1 MTPVVSRR
9 QILLGLA
16 GIGALSGLSAC
27 GRNGESLLDPAAIAS
42 AESARPTSGRIRD
55 LTLRARPVQLD
66 LGGTVVTT
74 WGYGD
79 TVPGTLLRATAG
91 DRVRI
96 AFTNDLPEETS
107 VHWHGLA
114 IRNDMDGVPG
124 VTTTPTPAG
133 GTTAFDFTIPHA
145 GTHWFHPHHG
155 MQLDRGLY
163 APFIVDDPAEPG
175 AYDHEWVVVLDDWT
189 DGVGKS
195 PENIFNDLVA
205 AGSGTGGMNMG
216 GMDMGG
222 QGGGM
227 GMGGMDGGDVAYP
240 LYLINGRV
248 PRDPDV
254 LTAKPG
260 QKVRI
265 RIINSAADTIFTVAV
280 GGHDLSVTHT
290 DGYAVTP
297 VTTSSIR
304 IGMGERYDVVA
315 TLGDG
320 VFPFVA
326 SPLGKAGIA
335 RALIRT
341 GAGSVPAASYLPPE
355 VTAFPLTADAL
366 SAAPGTA
373 LAKRD
378 PDTVMQLA
386 LSGSMQPYVWTIN
399 GRTYDQTVPL
409 TISPGQSGRLRI
421 TNMSMMSHPV
431 HLHGHTF
438 QLGPAG
444 GSGARKDTVLVPPM
458 GAINVDLLADNPGK
472 WMVHCHNAYH
482 AEAGMMTRLD
492 YVTA

>member
-1 MTPVVSRR
+1 
-9 QILLGLA
+9 
-16 GIGALSGLSAC
+16 
-27 GRNGESLLDPAAIAS
+27 
-42 AESARPTSGRIRD
+42 
-55 LTLRARPVQLD
+55 
-66 LGGTVVTT
+66 
-74 WGYGD
+74 
-79 TVPGTLLRATAG
+79 
-91 DRVRI
+91 
-96 AFTNDLPEETS
+96 
-107 VHWHGLA
+107 
-114 IRNDMDGVPG
+114 
-124 VTTTPTPAG
+124 
-133 GTTAFDFTIPHA
+133 
-145 GTHWFHPHHG
+145 
-155 MQLDRGLY
+155 
-163 APFIVDDPAEPG
+163 
-175 AYDHEWVVVLDDWT
+175 
-189 DGVGKS
+189 
-195 PENIFNDLVA
+195 
-205 AGSGTGGMNMG
+205 
-216 GMDMGG
+216 
-222 QGGGM
+222 
-227 GMGGMDGGDVAYP
+227 MDGGDVAYP

-265 RIINSAADTIFTVAV
+265 RIINSAADTIFTVAL
-280 GGHDLSVTHT
+280 GGHELSVTHT

-297 VTTSSIR
+297 VATSSILL
-304 IGMGERYDVVA
+304 GMGERYDVVA

-335 RALIRT
+335 RALVRT

-355 VTAFPLTADAL
+355 IAAFPLTADAL

-378 PDTVMQLA
+378 PDTVLQVA

-409 TISPGQSGRLRI
+409 TISAGQSGRLRI

-458 GAINVDLLADNPGK
+458 GAINVDLVADNPGQ